1 MRCPQKRCS
10 WAEAYPE
17 YGPYHDHEWGT
28 PVYDSRA
35 LYEKLVLDGFQAGL
49 SWITVLRKRD
59 ALREAFQGFDPE
71 IVARFDDTD
80 IERLMTDARIIR
92 SRTKI
97 NSAIHNARVT
107 LKLRDQGMEL
117 VDLIWDAQDY
127 KPQINHYTEN
137 TQIPAQTDASVVLS
151 KLLKSKGYKF
161 CGPTIVYAFMQAVG
175 LVNDHL
181 ISCDRHQTLT
191 RF

>member
-1 MRCPQKRCS
+1 MRCP
-10 WAEAYPE
+10 WAEAHPE

-28 PVYDSRA
+28 PVYESRA

-49 SWITVLRKRD
+49 SWITVLRKRE

-71 IVARFDDTD
+71 IVARYDDAE
-80 IERLMTDARIIR
+80 IEHLMNDARIIR

-97 NSAIHNARVT
+97 NSAIHNARIT
-107 LKLRDQGMEL
+107 LKLRDQGIEL
-117 VDLIWDAQDY
+117 VDLIWGAQDY

-137 TQIPAQTDASVVLS
+137 TQIPAQTDASVALS

-181 ISCDRHQTLT
+181 ISCGRHQTLKLI
-191 RF
+191 